1 MQTVK
6 KYSKPFMSITDLV
19 KETGLSRDYFKRL
32 SRIKDAPTVRTL
44 GGGKIFFDT
53 SRLDDFMEEAS
64 RRIEGRTR

>member
-32 SRIKDAPTVRTL
+32 SRIKDAPIVRTL
-44 GGGKIFFDT
+44 GGGKIYFKT
-53 SRLDDFMEEAS
+53 SELDKFMDEVSE
-64 RRIEGRTR
+64 RCRK